1 MNDVLLTVSGNI
13 PDDLEGQIA
22 RGERP
27 LTDYVAMSQKFGAD
41 LIDFQKAR
49 QQTGTLGKI
58 IEKIGGPKLLLAW
71 ACFLLRHQYKVI
83 FTDGEQIGLPL
94 AFFFKFL
101 AGKKRPQHLMIV
113 HILSV
118 GKKMML
124 IDFFKL
130 QNKIDIFLPYAT
142 RQKEFIEERWG
153 VPDERVVFTPFMVDA
168 NFFRKDQVDGT
179 DLPAILDQVKRPFI
193 CSVGLEFR
201 DYPTLIEAV
210 KDMDVNVV
218 IAAASPWSKRSD
230 TTENQEIP
238 ANVHISKFT
247 QYQLRQVYAASA
259 FLVMPLYDVEF
270 QAGVTALLE
279 GMAMEKAIVCTRTK
293 GQTDVVIDGE
303 TGLYV
308 PPADPAALKEAITR
322 LLNDPACMERMG
334 RAGRQRIEN
343 EMSLDCYIERLDV
356 FVQQACKVFLAS

>member
-13 PDDLEGQIA
+13 PDDLEDQIA

-41 LIDFQKAR
+41 LIDYNRAR
-49 QQTGTLGKI
+49 QQANWFGKLL
-58 IEKIGGPKLLLAW
+58 EKIGGANLLLAW
-71 ACFLLRHQYKVI
+71 VCYTLRHKYKVI

-94 AFFFKFL
+94 AFFFKFF

-118 GKKMML
+118 GKKML
-124 IDFFKL
+124 LLDTFRL
-130 QNKIDIFLPYAT
+130 QNKIDIFFVYAT
-142 RQKEFIEERWG
+142 RQKEFIEDRWQ
-153 VPDERVVFTPFMVDA
+153 VPSERVVFTPFMVDA
-168 NFFRKDQVDGT
+168 DFFKDDQVDRT
-179 DLPAILDQVKRPFI
+179 ELIPLVQEVKRPYI

-210 KDMDVNVV
+210 KGLDVRVV

-230 TTENQEIP
+230 STEDQDIP
-238 ANVHISKFT
+238 DNVIVSKFT
-247 QYQLRQVYAASA
+247 QYELRQVYAECA
-259 FLVMPLYDVEF
+259 FMVMPLYDVEF

-279 GMAMEKAIVCTRTK
+279 AMSMEKAIVCTKNK
-293 GQTDVVIDGE
+293 GQTDVVLEGE

-308 PPADPAALKEAITR
+308 PPADVAALREAIQT
-322 LLNDPACMERMG
+322 LLADANCAQQMG
-334 RAGRQRIEN
+334 IAGRERIVN
-343 EMSLDCYIERLDV
+343 EMSLARYVERLDL
-356 FVQQACKVFLAS
+356 FVQQACKVFP